1 MTTERPCRNCQSAQ
15 VDCVYAGRDK
25 LLTVPE
31 SYLRSLEADRGRLR
45 NSPQLS
51 SHAVV
56 EDKGTITSDHRKD
69 GMVHHT
75 VENSAA
81 EAFLAKVNQ
90 LRHDTTFSATSDP
103 SPVEQWVAN
112 DSAKSSLLS
121 SSYDYCNLKFDT
133 SRTSI
138 TSCLTGY
145 GQRLTVAVDS
155 PISLNLPPYPYA
167 NHLLE
172 EMEIYMGHDY
182 HWLLR
187 RRFKE
192 RMDMTYKTSGSP
204 ESRDRLWLCRLL
216 IVFAL
221 GETFV
226 SYHTPVIHLGP
237 TANQPYGQ
245 DLQPEQPAATTPPPP
260 GTTFFEQA
268 LVLLKLPFEEPS
280 LEHIEILNLAASL
293 MPASSNI
300 TLTDTCLTDVL
311 FILAQP
317 KKGRV
322 HVCWHERQNV

>member
-1 MTTERPCRNCQSAQ
+1 
-15 VDCVYAGRDK
+15 
-25 LLTVPE
+25 
-31 SYLRSLEADRGRLR
+31 
-45 NSPQLS
+45 
-51 SHAVV
+51 
-56 EDKGTITSDHRKD
+56 
-69 GMVHHT
+69 MVHHT